1 MSPIYRGDDNDP
13 QLLALPAR
21 DRRGRGALRQV
32 RSALQNKYRR
42 VHELWLLAGHSI
54 EEAAHVMAVSVS
66 NVKVIQRGA
75 LRVTARRPQEAA
87 R

>member
-1 MSPIYRGDDNDP
+1 MTTTLSCWRSRPETDAGEGP
-13 QLLALPAR
+13 CAR
-21 DRRGRGALRQV
+21 FAPRYK
-32 RSALQNKYRR
+32 SKYRR

-66 NVKVIQRGA
+66 NAKVIQRGA